1 MVTSIVEKR
10 KGSISKVR
18 DVRDTKVRGD
28 GQFIAVSRMV
38 WTGLTEKVD
47 LSKDWEDIREK

>member
-18 DVRDTKVRGD
+18 DIRDTKVRGD
-28 GQFIAVSRMV
+28 GQFVAVSRVV
-38 WTGLTEKVD
+38 WTGLMEKVD
-47 LSKDWEDIREK
+47 LSKDREYVKEK